1 MAPFFKL
8 RSKSSRASSDETFP
22 PNEINQSTQSSR
34 VPSNYSE
41 KATHALQSE
50 STSSGSGQYVKSHTT
65 TVKEHRKQLA
75 SFESLPPQTR
85 PTDQSENFLHQSDS
99 KPQRQ
104 AFSNPMRLED
114 SQMKGKSTF
123 TRPWSPAETQVFQK
137 IDTSRYTG
145 ELQQHARSA
154 ITPNSPWKKKVL
166 YNSPF
171 PRFSHAASSI
181 TSEAGALYL
190 MGGLCGKNVFG
201 DMWIVEPVK
210 NSSDGADDYPYI
222 ASPIENFEKIPSPRI
237 GHSSILIGN
246 AFIVFAGDT
255 VTNTTQELD
264 NKLYFFNITSLKW
277 TITSPEGS
285 KPCGRYGHQIGV
297 LNFENDAS
305 PSKWSSY
312 LYVFGGQVEN
322 DYFNDMWRFDLS
334 NFRDPKTQW
343 EKIAIKDGDVV
354 PPMISNHT
362 MTAYNN
368 KFYVYGGTDGSTVFN
383 HLLVFDSFS
392 NKWELCKLK
401 GSVIPPPL
409 QGHAAAIYQNL
420 LFIFGG
426 KTVGGETCDGLY
438 IIDLNTLTCFQLE
451 SDLFCSPT
459 QRCGHTITVDPVHEK
474 LLVMG
479 GDQLDNDFTHV
490 SETTNKLIQDSQF
503 EYPNSIIYQL
513 DLQLLPHFLKFTS
526 SLNKQPTVRSPHR
539 LRTPSEISI
548 DNINE
553 PVGIRRG
560 SSRVSQYAVYEKV
573 SDDDDIKEVSD
584 DPIDEYTVPNPTLTR
599 GEDMS
604 VPKLKPKNDNKN
616 LALTLLDSGSE
627 SNKSEKTYTP
637 HDTVSSYG
645 KALNAPEK
653 NEPNLDATH
662 DVRGESISITKDAV
676 AKPATDTHQSVV
688 KTPGGKDSYE
698 LSKQEYAGEDSPDP
712 SIRNGLCLG
721 SRTVEEFTNMLH
733 SLKREMAEKVEKA
746 NLQLNSLESQRQ
758 ELIKE
763 NEALRS
769 QIASAAVGQRESVQD
784 ALNQNELSHVG
795 SVRSFSD
802 SQCIALQNQVIQ
814 LTAKNTALL
823 SKVKNY
829 DCLFEERLQ
838 NLDKLNLLVQEQ
850 ERSIRLLKSHLKGET
865 FISNKITEL
874 ESRIKCAEEKS
885 RYLCDIIG
893 ISDHPTSDALESFA
907 DERKSYYKQAS
918 QLSENIDKLLNLWK
932 DAPREHILGHLVYDS
947 NLPRQLSGAND
958 GNLSEELQKQVKEL
972 LASKKNDEEKISKLS
987 EELRLY
993 TVKTKEL
1000 QDSYSKSY
1008 ASLKNSHKAL
1018 TVSQSEIEKQKELN
1032 KRLVTELKELQMKS
1046 MNTGDREMNASSSVK
1061 NGTSGIDTSFDA
1073 RYDFKIKDLEADLF
1087 IVSQERDQLKEEV
1100 ILLKKKLYAVSS

>member
-8 RSKSSRASSDETFP
+8 KSKSSRTSSDETSP
-22 PNEINQSTQSSR
+22 PNETLQSTQSSR

-41 KATHALQSE
+41 KVTHALQGK
-50 STSSGSGQYVKSHTT
+50 STNSGSGQYVKSHIT
-65 TVKEHRKQLA
+65 TVKEQKNQLA
-75 SFESLPPQTR
+75 SFGSLPPHTR
-85 PTDQSENFLHQSDS
+85 PTDQSENFPYQSDS
-99 KPQRQ
+99 KHQRQ

-114 SQMKGKSTF
+114 NQMKGNSTF
-123 TRPWSPAETQVFQK
+123 TQLWSPAETKVFQK

-145 ELQQHARSA
+145 EVQQHARSA
-154 ITPNSPWKKKVL
+154 VAPNSPWKKKVL

-210 NSSDGADDYPYI
+210 NSSDKLDDYPYI

-277 TITSPEGS
+277 TITSPDGS

-343 EKIAIKDGDVV
+343 EKITIKDGDVV

-368 KFYVYGGTDGSTVFN
+368 KLYVYGGTDGISIYN
-383 HLLVFDSFS
+383 HLLVFDSLT

-503 EYPNSIIYQL
+503 EYPNSIIYEL

-526 SLNKQPTVRSPHR
+526 SLNKQLTVKSSHG
-539 LRTPSEISI
+539 LRTPSGISI

-553 PVGIRRG
+553 PVGITRG
-560 SSRVSQYAVYEKV
+560 SSRISQYAVYEKV

-584 DPIDEYTVPNPTLTR
+584 DPVDEYTVSNPTLPQ
-599 GEDMS
+599 GENMS
-604 VPKLKPKNDNKN
+604 LSKLKSDCDNKN

-637 HDTVSSYG
+637 HDYVRAYG
-645 KALNAPEK
+645 KEFNAPEK
-653 NEPNLDATH
+653 NEPDLDATH
-662 DVRGESISITKDAV
+662 DVQGQILSTAEGFV
-676 AKPATDTHQSVV
+676 AKPATDAHQSVE
-688 KTPGGKDSYE
+688 KTHRAKVSSE
-698 LSKQEYAGEDSPDP
+698 LSKQEYVGQDSLEP
-712 SIRNGLCLG
+712 SIRNGLCLD
-721 SRTVEEFTNMLH
+721 STTVEDFTNMLH

-769 QIASAAVGQRESVQD
+769 QIAGAAAGRTEPVQD
-784 ALNQNELSHVG
+784 TFNEKELSHAVPA
-795 SVRSFSD
+795 RNFSD
-802 SQCIALQNQVIQ
+802 SQRIELQNQVIQ

-838 NLDKLNLLVQEQ
+838 NLDRLNLLVQEQ
-850 ERSIRLLKSHLKGET
+850 ERSIRVLKSHLKGET
-865 FISNKITEL
+865 AISNKITKL
-874 ESRIKCAEEKS
+874 ETRIKCAEQKS
-885 RYLCDIIG
+885 RYLCDIVG
-893 ISDHPTSDALESFA
+893 IRDDITSDALESFA

-918 QLSENIDKLLNLWK
+918 QLSENIDKLLKSWK
-932 DAPREHILGHLVYDS
+932 DASREHILGHLVYDS
-947 NLPRQLSGAND
+947 GLPHQLPGAND
-958 GNLSEELQKQVKEL
+958 GNLTEDLQKQVKEL
-972 LASKKNDEEKISKLS
+972 IASKKNDEEKISKLS

-1000 QDSYSKSY
+1000 EDSYKKSY
-1008 ASLKNSHKAL
+1008 ASLRNSHKAL

-1032 KRLVTELKELQMKS
+1032 KHLMTELKELQMKS
-1046 MNTGDREMNASSSVK
+1046 INTSDREMNASSSVK
-1061 NGTSGIDTSFDA
+1061 NGTSGIDTSFEA

-1087 IVSQERDQLKEEV
+1087 IVSQERDQLKEEI